1 MSSSEKN
8 DSGMSETTK
17 LVLAALVGAGIGATA
32 TWLLTSDKGSQFL
45 SELKD
50 SVKGIS
56 EDLDRFA
63 SASVPT
69 NEVSEEPKQNNK

>member
-1 MSSSEKN
+1 
-8 DSGMSETTK
+8 MSETAK

-32 TWLLTSDKGSQFL
+32 TWLLTSEKGSQFL

-56 EDLDRFA
+56 EDLDQFA
-63 SASVPT
+63 STAAPNNDVP
-69 NEVSEEPKQNNK
+69 EKPKQNDK